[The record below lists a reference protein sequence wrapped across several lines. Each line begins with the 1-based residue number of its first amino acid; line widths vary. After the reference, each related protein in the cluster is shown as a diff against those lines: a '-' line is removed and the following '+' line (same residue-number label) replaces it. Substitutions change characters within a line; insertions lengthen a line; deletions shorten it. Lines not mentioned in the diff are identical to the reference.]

1 MKIDPNQ
8 DKDNL
13 IFINNLCLILS
24 IFSIIYFITAFT
36 LMNTG
41 TPIKTCKFTD
51 GMEIP
56 IEVKDKA
63 EVYKVEAYYSGRI
76 NGENVSIT
84 GEVLDEH
91 DETLYEFGKD
101 MWFEEGRDDEGYW
114 SDSSRDMSIEL
125 AFKEKGKYKIK
136 LNKEGSADNAINNSI
151 EIKIKNKVKSYV
163 GFTQAGI
170 GAVLL
175 ALLVFYIFN
184 ASWVNSG
191 IGSAVEEMTDD

>member
-1 MKIDPNQ
+1 MTIDPNQ
-8 DKDNL
+8 EKENL
-13 IFINNLCLILS
+13 FFINNLCLILS
-24 IFSIIYFITAFT
+24 IFSLIYFITAIC
-36 LMNTG
+36 LMGSG
-41 TPIKTCKFTD
+41 TPIKECKFQD

-56 IEVKDKA
+56 IEIKDKA
-63 EVYKVEAYYSGRI
+63 QVYKVEAHYTGRI

-84 GEVLDEH
+84 GEVTNDEG
-91 DETLYEFGKD
+91 ETLYEFGKD

-125 AFKEKGKYKIK
+125 AFKDKGKYKIK
-136 LNKEGSADNAINNSI
+136 LHKEGAANNAINNSI
-151 EIKIKNKVKSYV
+151 EIRIKNKVKSYV

-170 GAVLL
+170 GALIL

-191 IGSAVEEMTDD
+191 IGNMFEEMSDD

>member
-191 IGSAVEEMTDD
+191 IVSAVEEMTDD

>member
-136 LNKEGSADNAINNSI
+136 LNKEG
-151 EIKIKNKVKSYV
+151 
-163 GFTQAGI
+163 
-170 GAVLL
+170 
-175 ALLVFYIFN
+175 
-184 ASWVNSG
+184 
-191 IGSAVEEMTDD
+191 